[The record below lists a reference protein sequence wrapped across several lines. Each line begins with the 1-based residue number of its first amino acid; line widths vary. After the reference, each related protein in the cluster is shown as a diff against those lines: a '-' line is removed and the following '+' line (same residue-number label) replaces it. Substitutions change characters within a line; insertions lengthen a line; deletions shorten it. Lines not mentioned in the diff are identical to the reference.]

1 MKTILSTE
9 SRAPF
14 VISLAY
20 EIDDSGDN
28 VSLWYDGKF
37 HVIAKT
43 PDHAMGEDYG
53 HYAATI
59 RGIAPR
65 EMEAI

>member
-1 MKTILSTE
+1 MLLRGKEPIDP
-9 SRAPF
+9 RMGRR
-14 VISLAY
+14 

-37 HVIAKT
+37 HVIVKT
-43 PDHAMGEDYG
+43 PDYAMGEDYG

-59 RGIAPR
+59 RGVAPR
-65 EMEAI
+65 EMEAM